1 MTTKSKNWITGLL
14 LAGVVAFAGC
24 GKPASTQGQ
33 APTAVMNIAKFQEA
47 FPSPTPAQQS
57 NIDKMRMAVRYG
69 TYPEALAALDNL
81 AGDAALTEPQ
91 KKAVSD
97 MIESIKQ
104 TQAKK
109 AAAPA
114 Q

>member
-1 MTTKSKNWITGLL
+1 MDI
-14 LAGVVAFAGC
+14 
-24 GKPASTQGQ
+24 P
-33 APTAVMNIAKFQEA
+33 KFQAA

-57 NIDKMRMAVRYG
+57 NIDKMRMAVRYS

-91 KKAVSD
+91 KKAVAD
-97 MIESIKQ
+97 LIESIKQ